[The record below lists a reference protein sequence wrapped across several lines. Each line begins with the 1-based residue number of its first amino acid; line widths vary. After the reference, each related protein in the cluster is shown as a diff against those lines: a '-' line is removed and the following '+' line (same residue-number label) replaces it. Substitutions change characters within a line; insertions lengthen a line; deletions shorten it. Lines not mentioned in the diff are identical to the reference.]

1 MSNKIIITRNGETRV
16 YTGWRAW
23 LMGTAA
29 FVVTF
34 AVLALVTFILLGIAA
49 SIGALL
55 LLLVPA
61 AIFVAALAWAVGG
74 ARPK

>member
-1 MSNKIIITRNGETRV
+1 MSNKIIVSRNGETRV

-23 LMGTAA
+23 LMGAAA

-34 AVLALVTFILLGIAA
+34 AVLALVVFVLLGVAA

-55 LLLVPA
+55 LILIPA
-61 AIFVAALAWAVGG
+61 ALVMGGLAWLVDG
-74 ARPK
+74 RWR

>member
-1 MSNKIIITRNGETRV
+1 MTNKIIITRNGETRV

-23 LMGTAA
+23 LMGAAA

-61 AIFVAALAWAVGG
+61 AIVMAALAWVVGG
-74 ARPK
+74 AGPK

>member
-1 MSNKIIITRNGETRV
+1 MTNKIIITRNGETRV

-23 LMGTAA
+23 LMGAAA

-61 AIFVAALAWAVGG
+61 AIVMAALAWAVGG

>member
-1 MSNKIIITRNGETRV
+1 MSNKIIITSKGEMRV

-23 LMGTAA
+23 LIGAAA

-34 AVLALVTFILLGIAA
+34 VVLALFTFILLGIAA

-61 AIFVAALAWAVGG
+61 AIVMGVLAWVIGG
-74 ARPK
+74 ARPN